1 MPRIRKPL
9 EPFWQT
15 TDGSTVQLYQGDVI
29 DVLRRLPAGSVQC
42 VVTSPPYWGLRDYGT
57 AAWEGGDEGCDHR
70 LKHGKRQ
77 GNPEFNK
84 NRPSRE
90 LTAMGGD
97 YPKLI
102 CPRCGAHRID
112 QQIGSERTPDEYVA
126 KLVAVFREV
135 RRVLRDDG
143 TVWLNMGD
151 CFGPKLGMKKKG
163 VAGIPHKL
171 VFALEDNG
179 WIHAME
185 HIWHKP
191 NPMPESAGNR
201 CTKAHEYLFL
211 LTKKLRYF
219 YDTEAIREPLTKCNA
234 QRTTNHYC
242 TTGRGPK
249 DGGNTGL
256 DGLAARMRS
265 GLHTGRNKRSVWTIA
280 TQGYPGAHFATF
292 PPKLVEP
299 CIKAGTS
306 ERGCCEECGSPWVRV
321 VETTALKRSRPN
333 DYVKRKGEAGTG
345 NSCANSVAGV
355 DVKTLG
361 WEPTC
366 KCNAGVVPCTVMDIF
381 VGSGTTC
388 CVALDKGRRSIGID
402 LSEAY
407 LRDNAVVRIEGE
419 LLARPALARLAGK
432 ATKKLRIGRE
442 LT

>member
-15 TDGSTVQLYQGDVI
+15 TDGTTVRLYQGDVV
-29 DVLRRLPAGSVQC
+29 DVLRRLPAGSVHC
-42 VVTSPPYWGLRDYGT
+42 VVTSPPYWSLRNYGT
-57 AAWEGGDEGCDHR
+57 DKTLE
-70 LKHGKRQ
+70 
-77 GNPEFNK
+77 
-84 NRPSRE
+84 
-90 LTAMGGD
+90 
-97 YPKLI
+97 
-102 CPRCGAHRID
+102 
-112 QQIGSERTPDEYVA
+112 IGSERTPDEYVA

-191 NPMPESAGNR
+191 SPMPESAGNR

-211 LTKKLRYF
+211 LTKKPRYF
-219 YDTEAIREPLTKCNA
+219 YDADAVREDGNHSPHAPGWATSMGDRNDRQVGNEANVREWG
-234 QRTTNHYC
+234 QV
-242 TTGRGPK
+242 G
-249 DGGNTGL
+249 
-256 DGLAARMRS
+256 
-265 GLHTGRNKRSVWTIA
+265 GRNKRSVWTIA